1 MSENNNNKKDNK
13 EKDSSNIE
21 NKSKAA
27 LLSRGIN
34 SISHIN
40 KYSIFNK
47 NQIIKRKD
55 SFYEKKKCLENNGI
69 RKIKFIPLF
78 YPFFQNN
85 EDINLFNLSMSLY
98 KKKMDII
105 YLFHIILVFEKLLE
119 LEKEKIM
126 NNKEIMINL
135 KEIEFCS

>member
-40 KYSIFNK
+40 KYSIFNFF
-47 NQIIKRKD
+47 
-55 SFYEKKKCLENNGI
+55 FYI
-69 RKIKFIPLF
+69 
-78 YPFFQNN
+78 
-85 EDINLFNLSMSLY
+85 
-98 KKKMDII
+98 
-105 YLFHIILVFEKLLE
+105 
-119 LEKEKIM
+119 
-126 NNKEIMINL
+126 
-135 KEIEFCS
+135 